1 MRLTLQCKGGFTG
14 PAGAQTRTVD
24 LAQLPADQASEVR
37 KLLQASDFFALH
49 PKLLKPAP
57 KSWDFEYDLKV
68 DDGQQAHCVQYHL
81 DEVPPALKALT
92 EKLSDEVAPD

>member
-1 MRLTLQCKGGFTG
+1 MHLTLQCKGGFTG

-24 LAQLPADQASEVR
+24 LAQLPADQASEVQ

-68 DDGQQAHCVQYHL
+68 DDGQQQHCVQYHL
-81 DEVPPALKALT
+81 DAAPPALKALT